1 MFCFCFHLDTVGAHL
16 RLDYTTDEAS
26 PRTVESEYHSR
37 KHAFVGPQDL
47 CERNRNGTNLNRLQQ
62 CHRGKTAAHRL
73 KSLPPERAVFCLHT
87 QSVTRESLLPVQLQ
101 DDCQS
106 LWVFS
111 AATGLPVLL
120 SRLAHHCHDDSSTQ
134 CVSLI

>member
-1 MFCFCFHLDTVGAHL
+1 MKSGAEKPEDVCWFCFPLGHSWSPSHG

-62 CHRGKTAAHRL
+62 SHRGKTAAHRL
-73 KSLPPERAVFCLHT
+73 KSLAPERAVFCLHT
-87 QSVTRESLLPVQLQ
+87 QSVTGESLLPVQLQ

-106 LWVFS
+106 V
-111 AATGLPVLL
+111 GLF
-120 SRLAHHCHDDSSTQ
+120 C
-134 CVSLI
+134 C